1 MLAVIERRALAA
13 AVAVLALA
21 CGGCFGDE
29 EKPAPTPAGEV
40 SVGTPMTIY
49 EPKPDQRIKAK
60 TSLTDSMRSTVTVRG
75 RVEADAQVV
84 VNSGCAVA
92 RCAQTVRAKID
103 GQWEAHVQVMVQRS
117 TPFTTIVAINAAD
130 PTDRAS
136 VDVTLFGKKPP
147 PPKKK
152 PKKKQAAKRQPKP
165 GATQTATPAPT
176 ATPTPPRKLVLIGD
190 SLGEGI
196 EPYLPGLLPGWSV
209 QSDSKTSRP
218 LGTGMGIL
226 ANTPVSGPTVLA
238 FSLFTN
244 DSPSNVAG
252 LESAVRTSLQR
263 AGPNGCAVWA
273 TIRRPPFKGVS
284 YAAANRMLKQLATQN
299 PRLRVVPWAETT
311 AANPSWLGRDG
322 VHATSTGYRARAQM
336 YADAARSC
344 GA

>member
-1 MLAVIERRALAA
+1 MIERRALAA
-13 AVAVLALA
+13 GLTVAAML

-49 EPKPDQRIKAK
+49 EPKPDQRLEA
-60 TSLTDSMRSTVTVRG
+60 TTPLEDSLRSTVTVRG
-75 RVEADAQVV
+75 RVEADAEVV

-92 RCAQTVRAKID
+92 RCAATVTAAID
-103 GQWEAHVQVMVQRS
+103 GQWEAHVQVMVARS
-117 TPFTTIVAINAAD
+117 TPFTTIVAINAED

-136 VDVTLFGKKPP
+136 VDVTLFGKAPP
-147 PPKKK
+147 AKQK
-152 PKKKQAAKRQPKP
+152 PKTNARKPKGSSP
-165 GATQTATPAPT
+165 SATRTPTAAPT
-176 ATPTPPRKLVLIGD
+176 PTAQPPRALLLIGD

-209 QSDSKTSRP
+209 RADAKTSRP
-218 LGTGMGIL
+218 LATGMQIL
-226 ANTPVSGPTVLA
+226 AGTPVSGPTVLA

-244 DSPSNVAG
+244 DSPGNVSA
-252 LESAVRTSLQR
+252 LDSAVRTSLQR
-263 AGPNGCAVWA
+263 AGANGCAVWA
-273 TIRRPPFKGVS
+273 TIRRPPYNGVS
-284 YAAANRMLKQLATQN
+284 YAAANRRLKQLAAQN
-299 PRLRVVPWAETT
+299 WRLRLVPWAETT
-311 AANPSWLGRDG
+311 RANPSWLAGDG

>member
-13 AVAVLALA
+13 AVAVLALV

-49 EPKPDQRIKAK
+49 EPKPDQRIKAN
-60 TSLTDSMRSTVTVRG
+60 TSLTDSMRSTVTVNG

-92 RCAQTVRAKID
+92 RCAQTVRAEID
-103 GQWEAHVQVMVQRS
+103 GQWEAHIQVMVQRT
-117 TPFTTIVAINAAD
+117 TPFTTIVAINADD

-136 VDVTLFGKKPP
+136 VDVTLFGKRPP
-147 PPKKK
+147 PPKRK
-152 PKKKQAAKRQPKP
+152 PRTQPAAKRKPKP
-165 GATQTATPAPT
+165 AVTPAPT
-176 ATPTPPRKLVLIGD
+176 PTPRPPRKLVLIGD

-196 EPYLPGLLPGWSV
+196 EPYLPGLLSGWSV
-209 QSDSKTSRP
+209 QSNSKTSRP

-226 ANTPVSGPTVLA
+226 ANTPVDGPTVLA

-244 DSPSNVAG
+244 DSPGNVAA

-263 AGPNGCAVWA
+263 AGPRGCAVWA
-273 TIRRPPFKGVS
+273 TIRRPPFEGVS
-284 YAAANRMLKQLATQN
+284 YAAANRMLEQLATQN

-344 GA
+344 V

>member
-1 MLAVIERRALAA
+1 MIVRCALVAGLAIV
-13 AVAVLALA
+13 ALA

-29 EKPAPTPAGEV
+29 EKPASTPAGEV

-49 EPKPDQRIKAK
+49 EPKPDQRIKAR
-60 TSLTDSMRSTVTVRG
+60 TSLTDSLRSMVTVTG
-75 RVEADAQVV
+75 RVEADAGVV

-92 RCAQTVRAKID
+92 RCAQTVKAKID
-103 GQWEAHVQVMVQRS
+103 GQWEARVQVMVQRS
-117 TPFTTIVAINAAD
+117 TPFTTIVAINADD

-136 VDVTLFGKKPP
+136 VHVTLYGRKPP
-147 PPKKK
+147 PEKEPKEKPAARKK
-152 PKKKQAAKRQPKP
+152 HQP

-176 ATPTPPRKLVLIGD
+176 ATPTPLRKLVLIGD

-209 QSDSKTSRP
+209 RSDSKTSRP

-226 ANTPVSGPTVLA
+226 ANTPISGPTVLA

-244 DSPSNVAG
+244 DSPSNLGA

-263 AGPNGCAVWA
+263 AGANGCAVWA
-273 TIRRPPFKGVS
+273 TIRRPPYEGVS
-284 YAAANRMLKQLATQN
+284 YAAANRLLEQLAAQN
-299 PRLRVVPWAETT
+299 PRLRVVPWADTT
-311 AANPSWLGRDG
+311 RANPSWLGRDG